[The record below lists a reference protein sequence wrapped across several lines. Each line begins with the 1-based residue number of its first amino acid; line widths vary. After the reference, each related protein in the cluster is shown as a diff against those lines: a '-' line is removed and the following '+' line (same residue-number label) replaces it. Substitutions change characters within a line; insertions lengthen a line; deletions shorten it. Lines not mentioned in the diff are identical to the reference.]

1 MKSTKAKWDGSILI
15 KEESLLTIVDMMGRS
30 IIKTNLDSEGFSQLN
45 IEALM
50 PGVYLVIV
58 VNGAGRWV
66 EKLVIEH

>member
-1 MKSTKAKWDGSILI
+1 MKSTKAKRDGSILI

-45 IEALM
+45 IEYLK

-58 VNGAGRWV
+58 VNDTGRWV

>member
-1 MKSTKAKWDGSILI
+1 
-15 KEESLLTIVDMMGRS
+15 MMGRS

-66 EKLVIEH
+66 EKLVIER